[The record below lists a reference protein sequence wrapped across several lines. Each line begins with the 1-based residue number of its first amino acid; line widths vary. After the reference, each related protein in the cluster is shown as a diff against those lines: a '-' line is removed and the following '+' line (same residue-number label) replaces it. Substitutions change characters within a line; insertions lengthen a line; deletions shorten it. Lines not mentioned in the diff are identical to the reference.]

1 MATMQAAE
9 LASMQLVQELELE
22 MMADMYNRMT
32 TACHKKCIPPQYRD
46 GELAKGEAVCVD
58 RCVAKYM
65 DVHER
70 VGKKLTEL
78 SMKDAD
84 FMKKMQ
90 NEQGKT

>member
-1 MATMQAAE
+1 MANMQQVD
-9 LASMQLVQELELE
+9 LANMQLVQELELE

-46 GELAKGEAVCVD
+46 GELAKGEAVCID

-84 FMKKMQ
+84 FMKRMQ
-90 NEQGKT
+90 SEQTKP

>member
-1 MATMQAAE
+1 MANMKQAE
-9 LASMQLVQELELE
+9 LANMQLVQELELE

-32 TACHKKCIPPQYRD
+32 AACHKKCIPAQYRE
-46 GELAKGEAVCVD
+46 GELAKGEAVCID

-65 DVHER
+65 DIHER

-84 FMKKMQ
+84 FMNRMQ
-90 NEQGKT
+90 SK